1 MIALKPTSKESGDT
15 SLIDEIIFGIE
26 EVKGVE
32 VSIMDLSKISNT
44 VCKSFILCTGTS
56 NTHVSAIAGS
66 IIDETIK
73 TLKDKPFNREGLEN
87 GEWIL
92 LDYGNVVVHVFQK
105 ETRDFY
111 NIEKL
116 WGDADIDHIKDIA

>member
-1 MIALKPTSKESGDT
+1 MSKKKMLDAADILANVIITGMQENKAK
-15 SLIDEIIFGIE
+15 EI
-26 EVKGVE
+26 
-32 VSIMDLSKISNT
+32 VSIKLKEIEAAICDYFVI
-44 VCKSFILCTGTS
+44 CHGTS
-56 NTHVSAIAGS
+56 NTHVSAIAES
-66 IIDETIK
+66 VIKETLK
-73 TLKDKPFNREGLEN
+73 TLKDKPFNKEGLKN

>member
-1 MIALKPTSKESGDT
+1 MSKKKMLDAADILAKVIVEGMQENKAKEIVCLNLK
-15 SLIDEIIFGIE
+15 EIE
-26 EVKGVE
+26 
-32 VSIMDLSKISNT
+32 T
-44 VCKSFILCTGTS
+44 AVCDYFIICHGTS
-56 NTHVSAIAGS
+56 NTHVSAIADS
-66 IIDETIK
+66 VINETIK

-92 LDYGNVVVHVFQK
+92 LDYGNVVVHVFQR

-116 WGDADIDHIKDIA
+116 WGDADIYHIKEIA

>member
-1 MIALKPTSKESGDT
+1 MSKKKMLDAADILANVIIEGMQENKAKEIVSLNLK
-15 SLIDEIIFGIE
+15 EIE
-26 EVKGVE
+26 
-32 VSIMDLSKISNT
+32 T
-44 VCKSFILCTGTS
+44 AVCDYFIICHGTS
-56 NTHVSAIAGS
+56 NTHVSAIASS

-92 LDYGNVVVHVFQK
+92 LDYGNVVVHVFQR

-116 WGDADIDHIKDIA
+116 WGDADIDHIKEIA

>member
-1 MIALKPTSKESGDT
+1 MSKKKMLDAADILANVIIEGMQENKAKEIVSLNLK
-15 SLIDEIIFGIE
+15 EIE
-26 EVKGVE
+26 
-32 VSIMDLSKISNT
+32 T
-44 VCKSFILCTGTS
+44 AVCDYFIICHGTS
-56 NTHVSAIAGS
+56 NTHVSAIADS
-66 IIDETIK
+66 VIDETIK

-92 LDYGNVVVHVFQK
+92 LDYGNVVVHVFQR
-105 ETRDFY
+105 EIRDFY

>member
-1 MIALKPTSKESGDT
+1 MTKKKMLDAADILANVIIEGMQENKAKEIVSLNLKKIETAVCDYF
-15 SLIDEIIFGIE
+15 II
-26 EVKGVE
+26 
-32 VSIMDLSKISNT
+32 
-44 VCKSFILCTGTS
+44 CHGTS
-56 NTHVSAIAGS
+56 NTHVSAIADS

-87 GEWIL
+87 GEWVL
-92 LDYGNVVVHVFQK
+92 LDYGNVVAHVFQR
-105 ETRDFY
+105 ETRGFY

>member
-1 MIALKPTSKESGDT
+1 MSKKKMLDAADILANVIITGMQENKAK
-15 SLIDEIIFGIE
+15 EI
-26 EVKGVE
+26 
-32 VSIMDLSKISNT
+32 VSIKLKEIEAAICDYFVI
-44 VCKSFILCTGTS
+44 CHGTS
-56 NTHVSAIAGS
+56 NTHVSAIAES
-66 IIDETIK
+66 VINETLK
-73 TLKDKPFNREGLEN
+73 TLKDKPFNKEGLKN

-116 WGDADIDHIKDIA
+116 WGDANIEQIKDIA

>member
-1 MIALKPTSKESGDT
+1 MSKKKMLDAADILANVIIEGMQENKAKEIVSLNLK
-15 SLIDEIIFGIE
+15 EIE
-26 EVKGVE
+26 
-32 VSIMDLSKISNT
+32 T
-44 VCKSFILCTGTS
+44 AVCDYFIICHGTS
-56 NTHVSAIAGS
+56 NTHVSAIADS
-66 IIDETIK
+66 VIHETIK

-92 LDYGNVVVHVFQK
+92 LDYGNVVVHVFQR

-116 WGDADIDHIKDIA
+116 WGDADIDHIKDIS